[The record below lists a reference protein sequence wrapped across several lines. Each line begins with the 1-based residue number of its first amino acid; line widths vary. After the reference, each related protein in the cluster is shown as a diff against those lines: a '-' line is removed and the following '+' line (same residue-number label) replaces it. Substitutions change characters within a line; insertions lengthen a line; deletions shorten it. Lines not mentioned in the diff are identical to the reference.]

1 MLLLIDA
8 AIIGLYDVVV
18 VHLMIF
24 IHLVDLMIYLSFY
37 LMIVILNNVK
47 MLVGIY
53 NLVGGNFVGIIKITI
68 TTVIRSSFLTL
79 AIPICA

>member
-53 NLVGGNFVGIIKITI
+53 NLVGGNFVGIIMITI